1 MYCSN
6 TIIADQKT
14 ELEREYKE
22 GGNSKKT
29 QYNLTKLHF
38 AEAKKSSNNL
48 AGFLTFPTSDYLP
61 ILLRTVA

>member
-6 TIIADQKT
+6 TIIANQKT

-38 AEAKKSSNNL
+38 AEAKKSSNKF
-48 AGFLTFPTSDYLP
+48 GRFPDFP
-61 ILLRTVA
+61 DF